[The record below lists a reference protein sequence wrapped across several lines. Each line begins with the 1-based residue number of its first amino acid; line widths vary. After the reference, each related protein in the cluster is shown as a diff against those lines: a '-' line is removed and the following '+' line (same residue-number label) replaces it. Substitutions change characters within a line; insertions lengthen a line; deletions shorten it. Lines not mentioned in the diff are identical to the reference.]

1 MQSSPEGFEY
11 SQQEIDLRCVPG
23 SAESQTFED
32 VIRYF
37 KDIIPG
43 KTLTTHYYAPRG
55 EDDIATT
62 APVEMVIISEN
73 GMVTIV
79 TPDAFGNPSLL
90 RVDGRAARFV
100 CSIHEEN
107 DLWFQDPADD
117 DETGNGRVWYGIH
130 EKKLP
135 MIYVTIQREEE

>member
-11 SQQEIDLRCVPG
+11 SQRELDLRRVPG
-23 SAESQTFED
+23 SAESQTLEN
-32 VIRYF
+32 VIKYF

-62 APVEMVIISEN
+62 APIEVVIIDEN
-73 GMVTIV
+73 GMVTIA
-79 TPDAFGNPSLL
+79 TPDAFGRPSLL
-90 RVDGRAARFV
+90 RVNGRTARFV
-100 CSIHEEN
+100 GSIHEEN

-130 EKKLP
+130 ENELP
-135 MIYVTIQREEE
+135 IVYVNVHDAQN